1 VRDPWYSVKSMKVV
15 TRLVRSFGLVALFV
29 GVAAAGTATGV
40 LFAFAGDLPEI
51 EALDDYS
58 PGVITRVL
66 GRDGTVVGEF
76 ATERRQVV
84 PYEQIPEV
92 LRHAIIAAE
101 DQDFMTHGG
110 FHPLLMGWAAV
121 NDVVRAGRTPGR
133 STITQQ
139 LARQLFPESLGF
151 ERAWIRKIKEAL
163 VAIQIEKRYT
173 KEEILTMYCNK
184 VPWGNRTYG
193 VEAASQLYFGKPARD
208 LTLDEAATIAG
219 MLPAPARL
227 NPYSDI
233 EASAR
238 RRAYTLDRMVEEG
251 YVTADDAAAA
261 KERPIVTRGEPSQ
274 PPSLSPHFVELIRT
288 HLEAAYGT
296 KSVYED
302 GLLVRTGLDP
312 ALQRAANEA
321 MSDGLR
327 RLDKN
332 RGFRKPVRNILA
344 EEADLDAWRH
354 PRWPRELTER
364 EIVPALVMSVEGP
377 AIQVRVGRFAGT
389 IGRDG
394 YAWTRRQARDLV
406 RAGDLIEVR
415 VGATDRDTG
424 RFSGTLEQIP
434 EVEGALVAVDNR
446 NGQIL
451 AMVGGVNFVR
461 SQFNRATQAQRQIG
475 SLFKPFVYAAAI
487 DRGYTAESVLDDSPA
502 SFVAGPNQPPYEPR
516 NYDRTFKGPIS
527 LRDAL
532 AQSRNVPVIRLMDA
546 LGPSQVVSYAR
557 RMGIT
562 SPLPEYLSVAIG
574 AAEATLLEVVSAYS
588 AFPNQGIRMEPLP
601 FLEVL
606 DQDGNVLEQHRPQA
620 HQALRADT
628 AYIMTNLLEGV
639 IRRGTGASAAS
650 LKWPLG
656 GKTGTTDDYTDAW
669 FVGFDPDITL
679 GVWVGLD
686 QKRPIGQN
694 QTGTTAALPIWR
706 QVMERWIA
714 SRRGQGDPPVFE
726 RPGNIVSTETAAG
739 AEVFIAG
746 TEPGAQ
752 PN

>member
-1 VRDPWYSVKSMKVV
+1 MKAV

-66 GRDGTVVGEF
+66 GRDGSVVGEF

-84 PYEQIPEV
+84 TYDQIPEV
-92 LRHAIIAAE
+92 LRHAIMAAE

-193 VEAASQLYFGKPARD
+193 VEAASQLYFGKSARD

-219 MLPAPARL
+219 MLPAPQRL
-227 NPYSDI
+227 NPYSNI

-238 RRAYTLDRMVEEG
+238 RRAYTLDRMVDEG
-251 YVTADDAAAA
+251 YITADEATAA
-261 KERPIVTRGEPSQ
+261 KEHPIVTRGEPSQ
-274 PPSLSPHFVELIRT
+274 PPSLSPYFVELIRT

-296 KSVYED
+296 KSVYEE
-302 GLLVRTGLDP
+302 GLVVRTGLDP

-332 RGFRKPVRNILA
+332 RGFRKPARNILA
-344 EEADLDAWRH
+344 EKADLDTWRH
-354 PRWPRELTER
+354 TRWPRELTDR

-394 YAWTRRQARDLV
+394 YAWTRRQPRDLV
-406 RAGDLIEVR
+406 RAGDVIEVR
-415 VGATDRDTG
+415 IGTIDRDAG
-424 RFSGTLEQIP
+424 RFSGTLEQMP
-434 EVEGALVAVDNR
+434 EVEGALLAIDNR
-446 NGQIL
+446 TGHIL

-487 DRGYTAESVLDDSPA
+487 DRGYTAESILDDSPA
-502 SFVAGPNQPPYEPR
+502 SFVAGPNQPLYEPR

-546 LGPSQVVSYAR
+546 LGPPQVINYAR

-574 AAEATLLEVVSAYS
+574 AAEATLLEVTSAYS

-639 IRRGTGASAAS
+639 IRRGTGVSAAS
-650 LKWPLG
+650 LNWPLG

-714 SRRGQGDPPVFE
+714 GRRDQGDPPVFE
-726 RPGNIVSTETAAG
+726 RPGNIVTTETATG
-739 AEVFIAG
+739 SEVFIAG

>member
-1 VRDPWYSVKSMKVV
+1 MKMF

-29 GVAAAGTATGV
+29 AAAAAGTASGV

-58 PGVITRVL
+58 PGLITRVL
-66 GRDGTVVGEF
+66 GRDGSVVGEF

-84 PYEQIPEV
+84 TYEQIPEV
-92 LRHAIIAAE
+92 LRHAIMAAE

-110 FHPLLMGWAAV
+110 FHPVLMVYAAI
-121 NDVVRAGRTPGR
+121 NDVVRSGRTPGR

-193 VEAASQLYFGKPARD
+193 VEAAAQLYFGKPARD
-208 LTLDEAATIAG
+208 LTLEEAATLAG
-219 MLPAPARL
+219 MLPAPQRL
-227 NPYSDI
+227 NPYSNV
-233 EASAR
+233 EAAAR

-251 YVTADDAAAA
+251 YVSSEDAAAA

-274 PPSLSPHFVELIRT
+274 PPSISRYFVEMIRT
-288 HLEAAYGT
+288 DLEAKYGT
-296 KSVYED
+296 KAVYED
-302 GLLVRTGLDP
+302 GLRVRTGLDP
-312 ALQRAANEA
+312 ALQRAANKA
-321 MSDGLR
+321 LDQGLR
-327 RLDKN
+327 RIDRQ
-332 RGFRKPVRNILA
+332 RGFRRPTRNILA
-344 EEADLDAWRH
+344 DKGDLDSWRD
-354 PRWPRELTER
+354 PRWPRELTEG
-364 EIVPALVMSVEGP
+364 EIVPALVMEVLGTD
-377 AIQVRVGRFAGT
+377 IHVR
-389 IGRDG
+389 IGRSPGVIERSG
-394 YAWTRRQARDLV
+394 YQAWSRRPARDLV
-406 RAGDLIEVR
+406 RPGDVIEVGIR
-415 VGATDRDTG
+415 SIDAATG
-424 RFSGTLEQIP
+424 RFSATLEQMP
-434 EVEGALVAVDNR
+434 EVEGALVALDNR
-446 NGQIL
+446 TGHIL

-461 SQFNRATQAQRQIG
+461 SQFNRATQAQRQVG

-487 DRGYTAESVLDDSPA
+487 DRGYTADSILDDSPA

-516 NYDRTFKGPIS
+516 NYDREFKGPIS

-532 AQSRNVPVIRLMDA
+532 AQSRNVPAIRLMEA
-546 LGPSQVVSYAR
+546 LGPRQVIGYAR
-557 RMGIT
+557 RMGMT
-562 SPLPEYLSVAIG
+562 SPIPEVLSVAIG
-574 AAEATLLEVVSAYS
+574 ASEATLLEITSAYS
-588 AFPNQGIRMEPLP
+588 AFPNQGIRMDPLSV
-601 FLEVL
+601 LEVV

-620 HQALRADT
+620 HEALRADT
-628 AYIMTNLLEGV
+628 AYIMTNLLQGV
-639 IRRGTGASAAS
+639 VQRGTAASAAA
-650 LKWPLG
+650 LNWPLG

-669 FVGFDPDITL
+669 FIGFDPDITL

-706 QVMERWIA
+706 QVMAEWIA
-714 SRRGQGDPPVFE
+714 TRRGEGDPPSFE
-726 RPGNIVSTETAAG
+726 RPGNIVTTETASG
-739 AEVFIAG
+739 TEVFIAG
-746 TEPGAQ
+746 TEPETPAPTAPP

>member
-1 VRDPWYSVKSMKVV
+1 MKVV

-58 PGVITRVL
+58 PGLITRVL
-66 GRDGTVVGEF
+66 GRDGAVVGEF

-84 PYEQIPEV
+84 TYEQIPDV

-219 MLPAPARL
+219 MLPAPQRL
-227 NPYSDI
+227 NPYSNI

-251 YVTADDAAAA
+251 YVTAEEAAAA

-274 PPSLSPHFVELIRT
+274 PPSLSPYFVELIRT

-312 ALQRAANEA
+312 GLQRAANEA

-327 RLDKN
+327 SIDKN
-332 RGFRKPVRNILA
+332 RGFRKPARNILT
-344 EEADLDAWRH
+344 EKADLDTWRH
-354 PRWPRELTER
+354 PRWPRDLTER
-364 EIVPALVMSVEGP
+364 EIVPALVMSVEAP
-377 AIQVRVGRFAGT
+377 VIQVRVGRFAGT
-389 IGRDG
+389 IAREG
-394 YAWTRRQARDLV
+394 YAWTRRQPRDLV
-406 RAGDLIEVR
+406 RAGDLVEVR
-415 VGATDRDTG
+415 IGTIDRDAG
-424 RFSGTLEQIP
+424 RFTGTLEQMP
-434 EVEGALVAVDNR
+434 EVEGALVAIDNR
-446 NGQIL
+446 TGHIL

-532 AQSRNVPVIRLMDA
+532 AQSRNVPVIRLMEA
-546 LGPSQVVSYAR
+546 LGPPQVITYAR

-574 AAEATLLEVVSAYS
+574 AAEATLIEVTSAYS

-601 FLEVL
+601 VLEVL
-606 DQDGNVLEQHRPQA
+606 DQEGNVLEQHRPQA

-628 AYIMTNLLEGV
+628 AYIMTNLLQGV
-639 IRRGTGASAAS
+639 VQRGTAASAAS

-669 FVGFDPDITL
+669 FVGFDPDITV

-686 QKRPIGQN
+686 QKRPIGNN
-694 QTGTTAALPIWR
+694 QTGTYAALPIWR
-706 QVMERWIA
+706 QVMAEWIA
-714 SRRGQGDPPVFE
+714 TRRGEGDPPVFE
-726 RPGNIVSTETAAG
+726 RPGNIVTTETASG
-739 AEVFIAG
+739 PEVFIAG
-746 TEPGAQ
+746 TEPGTQ